1 MVNTEKF
8 VSLLKKKKIN
18 FICGV
23 PDSCVNNFVNSIKNH
38 KVKHMIAPN
47 EGSAVA
53 LGIGNYLKTKKIP
66 LIYMQNSG
74 IGNAADPIT
83 NLSYSKIYSIP
94 MILLIGWRGS
104 PSIKDEPQHTLTGK
118 ITEKILKLYDIKT
131 CIIRKN
137 NDLKKVSKI
146 IDFSKK
152 YKKPV
157 ACLVEPKIFSKINIK
172 SKKKYL

>member
-53 LGIGNYLKTKKIP
+53 LGIGNYLKTKKNSTY
-66 LIYMQNSG
+66 IYAKFWHWKCRRSH
-74 IGNAADPIT
+74 
-83 NLSYSKIYSIP
+83 YKF
-94 MILLIGWRGS
+94 IL
-104 PSIKDEPQHTLTGK
+104 
-118 ITEKILKLYDIKT
+118 
-131 CIIRKN
+131 
-137 NDLKKVSKI
+137 
-146 IDFSKK
+146 F
-152 YKKPV
+152 
-157 ACLVEPKIFSKINIK
+157 
-172 SKKKYL
+172 